1 MEQPHI
7 PCACTIAGSD
17 SGGGAGIQADLKTFS
32 ALGVWGCTVITAVT
46 AQNTCSVLS
55 SLAVDTHTLSCQME
69 AVFQD
74 FAIRAVKTGMLPDAA
89 TITTVAEN
97 LPKDISLVLDPV
109 MIATS
114 GKRLSSPENL
124 SLLCDLLIPRATLIT
139 PNIPELCAL
148 TGRKTITT
156 VAEMTAAGRDLLAMG
171 AEAVLIKGGHLTTE
185 KETSTDV
192 FLSFNEQIVLESPRY
207 PYEVHGS
214 GCCLA
219 AAITAYLVRGDT
231 LPDACRQAKM
241 FVSRAIR
248 DAVPALSGRR
258 MVNPGGMVPPS
269 ASASTLAST
278 STSTSAL
285 TSASASASIFKKR

>member
-46 AQNTCSVLS
+46 AQNTCDVLS
-55 SLAVDTHTLSCQME
+55 SLAVDTHTLTCQME

-74 FAIRAVKTGMLPDAA
+74 FAIHAVKTGMLPDAA
-89 TITTVAEN
+89 TIMTVAEN
-97 LPKDISLVLDPV
+97 LPKEISLVVDPV

-114 GKRLSSPENL
+114 GKRLSTPESL
-124 SLLCDLLIPRATLIT
+124 SALCDLLIPRAALVT

-156 VAEMTAAGRDLLAMG
+156 IDEMTDAGRDVLAMG
-171 AEAVLIKGGHLTTE
+171 ADAVLIKGGHLAAE
-185 KETSTDV
+185 SETSPDV
-192 FLSFNEQIVLESPRY
+192 FLSSDEWFVIDGPRY

-231 LPDACRQAKM
+231 LPDACREGKV

-248 DAVPALSGRR
+248 DAVPALSGRQ
-258 MVNPGGMVPPS
+258 MVNPGGIVPGM
-269 ASASTLAST
+269 
-278 STSTSAL
+278 
-285 TSASASASIFKKR
+285 FVHKR

>member
-1 MEQPHI
+1 MELPHI

-17 SGGGAGIQADLKTFS
+17 SGGGAGIQADLKTFT

-46 AQNTCSVLS
+46 AQNTRDVLS
-55 SLAVDTHTLSCQME
+55 SQTVDTHTLSCQME

-74 FAIRAVKTGMLPDAA
+74 FAIHAVKTGMLPDAA
-89 TITTVAEN
+89 TIATVAEN
-97 LPKDISLVLDPV
+97 LPRDISLVLDPV

-114 GKRLSSPENL
+114 GKRLSTPESL
-124 SLLCDLLIPRATLIT
+124 SALRDLLIPRAALIT

-148 TGRKTITT
+148 TDRKTITT
-156 VAEMTAAGRDLLAMG
+156 IDEMTTAGRDLLAMG
-171 AEAVLIKGGHLTTE
+171 AQAVLIKGGHLAAE

-192 FLSFNEQIVLESPRY
+192 YLSSDERIVLDGPRY

-219 AAITAYLVRGDT
+219 AAVTAYLVRGGTTPGDP
-231 LPDACRQAKM
+231 LPDACRKAKV
-241 FVSRAIR
+241 FVSDAIR

-258 MVNPGGMVPPS
+258 MVNPGGMVPE
-269 ASASTLAST
+269 T
-278 STSTSAL
+278 
-285 TSASASASIFKKR
+285 FVYKR